1 MNDLSSF
8 SSRASPRPAS
18 KSGES
23 PTASEPSAASSSSSR
38 AGLGAPVSPSLGGV
52 PGADAGRGPD
62 VESPPLSVPAEPG
75 SDGAVFLAIE
85 WDRETTLPAYF
96 SVAAPDELRA
106 RELAASITA
115 RRGRVLVDVVTPAFL
130 REQLDR
136 AHAHPADHHW
146 SGGAAES
153 R

>member
-1 MNDLSSF
+1 M
-8 SSRASPRPAS
+8 SPA
-18 KSGES
+18 
-23 PTASEPSAASSSSSR
+23 
-38 AGLGAPVSPSLGGV
+38 LGGAAV
-52 PGADAGRGPD
+52 VEAARGAEIDP
-62 VESPPLSVPAEPG
+62 PPLSVPAEPA

>member
-1 MNDLSSF
+1 MSEGRSF
-8 SSRASPRPAS
+8 SSV
-18 KSGES
+18 
-23 PTASEPSAASSSSSR
+23 ASSSTTPARPATSSS
-38 AGLGAPVSPSLGGV
+38 PVSPALGGAAGV
-52 PGADAGRGPD
+52 EAARGAEIDP
-62 VESPPLSVPAEPG
+62 PPLSAPAEPA